1 MSHTCVLGD
10 GQEKRHEV
18 MSHTCILVEGG
29 WGVGGGGG
37 GSWCKHCPV
46 LGEDCQEVYFDSF
59 SKTNIW

>member
-1 MSHTCVLGD
+1 
-10 GQEKRHEV
+10 

-37 GSWCKHCPV
+37 SWCKHCPA
-46 LGEDCQEVYFDSF
+46 LGEDRQEVYFDSF